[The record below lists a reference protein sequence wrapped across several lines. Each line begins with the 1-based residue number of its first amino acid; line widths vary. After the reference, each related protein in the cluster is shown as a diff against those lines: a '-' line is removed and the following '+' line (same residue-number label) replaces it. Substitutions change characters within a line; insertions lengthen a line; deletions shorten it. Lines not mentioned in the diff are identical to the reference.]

1 MERVPGST
9 AAQTRGSSQG
19 GQEEVTEQ
27 AKQQTGQLARQARQ
41 QTTQL
46 ANRGTEQ
53 LKSQLATQ
61 KHQGAQRMM
70 PIQAALRETSQQLR
84 SQGQGSVAHYAD
96 NAADQVERF
105 SRYLRENEVDQI
117 LDEARS
123 FARRRPGLF
132 VGGAVAVGFFASRF
146 LKSSSEGGASA
157 GDGSSEETPSAT
169 SRAVVSHGTG
179 EPATALPPGAAIEGE
194 SPTTE
199 RPPTAGQPLLGD
211 RERAHTEELPAEP
224 AEPPPTEPP
233 PTRGSS

>member
-1 MERVPGST
+1 MERNP
-9 AAQTRGSSQG
+9 QDNGSSSVQ
-19 GQEEVTEQ
+19 EQ
-27 AKQQTGQLARQARQ
+27 ARQQTGQLARQARQ

-123 FARRRPGLF
+123 FARRRPALF

-146 LKSSSEGGASA
+146 LKSSSEEDGGSVG
-157 GDGSSEETPSAT
+157 GDYTAT
-169 SRAVVSHGTG
+169 SRGATTTR
-179 EPATALPPGAAIEGE
+179 EPTATLPPGAAIEGE

-224 AEPPPTEPP
+224 TEPPPP